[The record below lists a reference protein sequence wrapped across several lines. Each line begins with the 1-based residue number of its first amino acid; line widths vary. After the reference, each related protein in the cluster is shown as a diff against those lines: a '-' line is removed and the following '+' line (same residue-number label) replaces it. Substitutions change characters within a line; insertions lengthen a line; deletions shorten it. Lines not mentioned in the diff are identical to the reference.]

1 MLGVGGL
8 SHSPT
13 FDLLSQLIRGGFDSI
28 INLIFRLLFQ
38 KKRPAIT
45 LEDPNI
51 KYALR
56 LIDKEVTA
64 QTLHTWV
71 LAEWN
76 LSANAADAFTLTAL
90 SVSCFFFFLKIVSHD
105 TRKFRFALPSPEHV
119 LGLPIGKCAL
129 THISSLPE
137 VWLHISKSVLA
148 PFLLCLS

>member
-90 SVSCFFFFLKIVSHD
+90 FLVFFFF
-105 TRKFRFALPSPEHV
+105 
-119 LGLPIGKCAL
+119 
-129 THISSLPE
+129 
-137 VWLHISKSVLA
+137 
-148 PFLLCLS
+148 

>member
-28 INLIFRLLFQ
+28 INLIFRLLFP

-64 QTLHTWV
+64 QTLH
-71 LAEWN
+71 
-76 LSANAADAFTLTAL
+76 AL
-90 SVSCFFFFLKIVSHD
+90 ECLQNETCLQTQQIRSRS
-105 TRKFRFALPSPEHV
+105 
-119 LGLPIGKCAL
+119 
-129 THISSLPE
+129 
-137 VWLHISKSVLA
+137 
-148 PFLLCLS
+148 LLCLFLVFFF